1 MKFNCPPC
9 SILGIVVSASALRK
23 HMWDMGGLT
32 LEMEILGVANWGS
45 LCRLFYSSF
54 SEDIPVRLCFQKI
67 SEQKHLLIIDGGHK
81 HLFLVWTERD
91 FPTSHFRM
99 CDLSHYKFGYF
110 FFFPSYCLFLSMYP
124 IPHETIDSQ
133 GQSLLVHILC
143 FQIKQTGWALPDV
156 PQVQKDKC
164 FFLWGPSAMCVVP
177 LWKKK
182 IKNKENFKNAVKSV
196 CSGDTEGDWTRWEQ
210 QKELHSRAGTTLKG
224 MWPRDGPCQCRGKA
238 QERRSSRRKEW
249 EGGSGTEK
257 MLQFPIIFK
266 ERWFENFPHLSSYNS
281 E

>member
-54 SEDIPVRLCFQKI
+54 SEDIPVQLCFQKI

-110 FFFPSYCLFLSMYP
+110 FFF
-124 IPHETIDSQ
+124 
-133 GQSLLVHILC
+133 LLTVFSCRCIQFHMRLLI
-143 FQIKQTGWALPDV
+143 
-156 PQVQKDKC
+156 
-164 FFLWGPSAMCVVP
+164 
-177 LWKKK
+177 
-182 IKNKENFKNAVKSV
+182 
-196 CSGDTEGDWTRWEQ
+196 
-210 QKELHSRAGTTLKG
+210 
-224 MWPRDGPCQCRGKA
+224 PRD
-238 QERRSSRRKEW
+238 SH
-249 EGGSGTEK
+249 
-257 MLQFPIIFK
+257 
-266 ERWFENFPHLSSYNS
+266 RWFIFCVSR
-281 E
+281 